1 MRLSSRL
8 LVIALAMVAL
18 VGAGLPLATLR
29 AQSSIATISV
39 AVPNFM
45 RDSLTDQMLG
55 EFESQHPDVKVNVV
69 RYDSGIPALTGG
81 LDNHLAAVQ
90 TYTSTADVLYID
102 SQRLSISPAATRAG
116 YFLDLT
122 PLVNEDTALNADDFY
137 PAIWQSF
144 QWDKAIWALPLA
156 ANTTLMS
163 YDPAAFD
170 AVGLAYPSDK
180 WTLDDLVNAVNK
192 LAQKDSSGAVTVPGI
207 AVGGGSLSILF
218 RSLLPAGVF
227 DANTI
232 PNPPQLDTPPV
243 VTLLD
248 TWAKLQQDGLVGT
261 GNASTAPINISNANN
276 LLFQHPNSNGST
288 QTRVPLLLP
297 GGKAGLAVQ
306 GFAVSGGTLY
316 PEQAYALA
324 SFLTKQGGLAGRG
337 SIIAARKSLAT
348 AQSGSGSGGGP
359 GGGGPRRN
367 ISPEVQAVIDQAVA
381 NGIPGSEMRFAD
393 YLNLALQQ
401 MTTNNIDAKTALQDV
416 EAKAMQDV
424 QTAAAKKQSL
434 ALAVATPVPVPTL
447 GAGKVAIKFGLSS
460 FISPLPSQ
468 DKWNNLIADFTSND
482 PQVGRIVLDTPTGG
496 SQIANFTDRYDCF
509 YLPYNAIPNTTLG
522 VLMNIDP
529 FIAADK
535 TFDKADV
542 VGNVMAQL
550 ERDNKTWALPVI
562 IEPSILRYNGDQF
575 NRANVPAPGSSWT
588 IDAFKDAVTA
598 LKPNPEDPA
607 PFVASNTN
615 GVHLLQLIA
624 AYGGLPLDYRTNPPT
639 IDFTSPASVDAIR
652 QVLDLAR
659 KGYIRYDALS
669 NLEFGGGRAQRD
681 VPIYSDVLNAF
692 SFRFNPADTADSTV
706 YKPTT
711 YPKGSKFAAV
721 SYSIG
726 TLYISAKSQ
735 NPEGCYRW
743 ISAVSRRP
751 DLFSAMPARRSLIND
766 PALAGSQGPD
776 TTALYNQIDTLL
788 KDPNTLSFPQLFGGG
803 ASPTG
808 FLLQHWLFEAFDKY
822 VLNNGD
828 LDTALKDAETFAKG
842 FQACAANIPPY
853 DPSTQQL
860 RDYNRQYAACA
871 SKVDPRLNSLFGN

>member
-1 MRLSSRL
+1 MMNFRSRWFG
-8 LVIALAMVAL
+8 VALAVTALIGAL
-18 VGAGLPLATLR
+18 VPLATLR
-29 AQSSIATISV
+29 AQSSAAIISV

-45 RDSLTDQMLG
+45 RDTLTDQLLG
-55 EFESQHPDVKVNVV
+55 EFENQHPDVKVNVV
-69 RYDSGIPALTGG
+69 RYDSSIPGLTGG

-90 TYTSTADVLYID
+90 TFTSTADVLYID

-122 PLVNEDTALNADDFY
+122 PIVNEDTTLNVDDFY

-144 QWDKAIWALPLA
+144 QWDKGIWALPLA
-156 ANTTLMS
+156 ANTTIMS

-170 AVGLAYPSDK
+170 AAGLAYPSER
-180 WTLDDLVNAVNK
+180 WTLDDLINAVNK
-192 LAQKDSSGAVTVPGI
+192 LAQKDSSGAVTVPGL
-207 AVGGGSLSILF
+207 AVGGGSLPTLF

-243 VTLLD
+243 EALLD
-248 TWAKLQQDGLVGT
+248 AWAKLQQDGLVT
-261 GNASTAPINISNANN
+261 SGNTSGAPISISNANN
-276 LLFQHPNSNGST
+276 LLFQRPNNNGST
-288 QTRVPLLLP
+288 QQRVPLLLP
-297 GGKAGLAVQ
+297 GGKAGLTVQ

-316 PEQAYALA
+316 PEKAYALA
-324 SFLTKQGGLAGRG
+324 SFLTKRGELAGRG
-337 SIIAARKSLAT
+337 SIIAARKSLT
-348 AQSGSGSGGGP
+348 NAQSGP

-367 ISPEVQAVIDQAVA
+367 ISPEVQAVIDQAAA
-381 NGIPGSEMRFAD
+381 NGIPASEMRFAD

-401 MTTNNIDAKTALQDV
+401 MTANKIDAKTALQDV
-416 EAKAMQDV
+416 EAKAVQDI
-424 QTAAAKKQSL
+424 QAAADRKQSL

-447 GAGKVAIKFGLSS
+447 GAGKVTIKFGLSA

-468 DKWNNLIADFTSND
+468 DKWNDLMADFTSND
-482 PQVGRIVLDTPTGG
+482 PQVGRVVIDTPTGG
-496 SQIANFTDRYDCF
+496 GQVANFTDRFDCF
-509 YLPYNAIPNTTLG
+509 YLPYNAVPNTTLG
-522 VLMNIDP
+522 VLMNLDP

-542 VGNVMAQL
+542 VGNVMVQL
-550 ERDNKTWALPVI
+550 ERDNKIWALPVI
-562 IEPSILRYNGDQF
+562 IEPSILRYNSDQF
-575 NRANVPAPGSSWT
+575 NRANVPAPGSTWT

-598 LKPNPEDPA
+598 LKPNPEDPV

-615 GVHLLQLIA
+615 GVHLLQFIA
-624 AYGGLPLDYRTNPPT
+624 AYGGLPLDYRTDPPT
-639 IDFTSPASVDAIR
+639 IDFTSQASADAIR

-659 KGYIRYDALS
+659 KGYIKYDALS
-669 NLEFGGGRAQRD
+669 NLGFGGGRAQRD

-692 SFRFNPADTADSTV
+692 SFRFNPAEPTDAAA
-706 YKPTT
+706 YKPIT
-711 YPKGSKFAAV
+711 YPRGSKYAAV

-726 TLYISAKSQ
+726 TLYVSAKSQ

-751 DLFSAMPARRSLIND
+751 DLFSAMPARRSLINN

-788 KDPNTLSFPQLFGGG
+788 QDPNTLSFPQLFGGG

-808 FLLQHWLFEAFDKY
+808 FLLQHWLFEAFDQY
-822 VLNNGD
+822 VLENGD

-842 FQACAANIPPY
+842 FQECAANIPPF
-853 DPSTQQL
+853 DPSTQQMQ
-860 RDYNRQYAACA
+860 DYNRQYAACA